1 MEFTEKI
8 KDEFEARIKKLEDF
22 IADRG
27 IGSKQLSKARKA
39 QRDVNLAVFTGGL
52 VALTGLTLWALSR
65 ITKDH

>member
-27 IGSKQLSKARKA
+27 IGSKQLNKVRKA
-39 QRDVNLAVFTGGL
+39 QRNLNLAVVAGSL
-52 VALTGLTLWALSR
+52 VALTGITLWTLTR
-65 ITKDH
+65 LCKDD

>member
-65 ITKDH
+65 MTKDH